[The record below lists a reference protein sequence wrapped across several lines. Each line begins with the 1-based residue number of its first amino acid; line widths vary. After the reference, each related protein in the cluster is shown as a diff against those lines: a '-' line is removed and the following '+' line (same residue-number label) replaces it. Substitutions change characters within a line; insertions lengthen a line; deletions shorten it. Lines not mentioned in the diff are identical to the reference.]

1 MKITAVKPFIA
12 STGNFFVKVETD
24 EGIYG
29 VGEGGIR
36 RRALAMAEV
45 IRSFESTLLGQDPF
59 RIEYLW
65 QQMFRG
71 GFFPRWCDSV
81 RSGECGGHCVVG
93 Y

>member
-29 VGEGGIR
+29 IGEGGLR
-36 RRALAMAEV
+36 RRGRAMAEV
-45 IRSFESTLLGQDPF
+45 IHSSEATLLGQDPF

-65 QQMFRG
+65 QRMCSWRFL
-71 GFFPRWCDSV
+71 PLWA
-81 RSGECGGHCVVG
+81 
-93 Y
+93 